1 MYQIRSIH
9 EDTTL
14 FNSVVPQVT
23 SLSDGPVP
31 PEPQRVDLVLSGG
44 WVLTLDEGR
53 RIFRHGAVAITG
65 ARIDA
70 VGEAS
75 EITARFSGAT
85 VLDTTNKVVLPGL
98 VNGHRHL
105 LATPKGAQPDGN
117 VTLVNLRDFVYP
129 AFASLSEDDMYT
141 YTLHAT
147 AEMVRFG
154 TTTFEEPGCVHLP
167 AVMEALDRSGMRCRL
182 GPWTWDQGGV
192 AGGNCPDWL
201 RLSTAEAVARLE
213 AGIATVRRFG
223 HPRILDAVTIEGVG
237 TCSDELTVAAAHL
250 AEETDSLFVLHK
262 ATSEQEV
269 HLEQE
274 AFGHRPVEHMARI
287 GALNAHVL
295 MNHVT
300 AMEDFEVSLI
310 AEYGARVCQNPST
323 ALKLS
328 KGTTQTGRWPE
339 LLAAGVPMALGTDG
353 ENASNHHD
361 LSRAMYLAALL
372 PRDARRDPWAVTAEQ
387 AIEMATIG
395 GATALRMADHI
406 GSLETGKQADVT
418 IFAADDFDW
427 RPLHNPVSNLV
438 YGATGYSV
446 DTVIVGGTTVL
457 AGGRSTMV
465 DVGEVRE
472 LVEAIDR
479 RVLGELGL
487 TPVPT
492 WPVVG

>member
-1 MYQIRSIH
+1 M
-9 EDTTL
+9 TL
-14 FNSVVPQVT
+14 PQDPVAQGDRRRADVVF
-23 SLSDGPVP
+23 
-31 PEPQRVDLVLSGG
+31 SGG
-44 WVLTLDEGR
+44 WVLTLDGQR
-53 RIFRHGAVAITG
+53 RVFREGAVAIAGT
-65 ARIDA
+65 RIVA

-75 EITARFSGAT
+75 EVTARFASTT
-85 VLDTTNKVVLPGL
+85 VIDTSDKVVLPGL
-98 VNGHRHL
+98 INGHRHL

-117 VTLVNLRDFVYP
+117 VTLVNLQDFVYP
-129 AFASLSEDDMYT
+129 AFASLSEEDLHA

-147 AEMVRFG
+147 AEMIRFG
-154 TTTFEEPGCVHLP
+154 TTTFEEPGCAHLP
-167 AVMEALDRSGMRCRL
+167 AVLEAIDRSGMRCRV

-192 AGGNCPDWL
+192 AGDNCPDWL
-201 RLSTAEAVARLE
+201 RLSTAQAVARLE
-213 AGIATVRRFG
+213 KGIATVRNFR
-223 HPRILDAVTIEGVG
+223 HPRILDAVTVEGVG
-237 TCSDELTVAAAHL
+237 TCSDELTVAGARL
-250 AEETDSLFVLHK
+250 AVEADSLFVLHK

-269 HLEQE
+269 RLELE
-274 AFGHRPVEHMARI
+274 AFGHRPVEHMDKI
-287 GALNAHVL
+287 GALNDHVL

-300 AMEDFEVSLI
+300 AMEDFEVGLI
-310 AEYGARVCQNPST
+310 ADRGARVCQNPST

-328 KGTTQTGRWPE
+328 KGTTQSGRWPE
-339 LLAAGVPMALGTDG
+339 LLAAGVPIALGTDG

-395 GATALRMADHI
+395 GATALRMDTDI
-406 GSLETGKQADVT
+406 GSLEVGKQADITVFDT
-418 IFAADDFDW
+418 DDFDW
-427 RPLHNPVSNLV
+427 RPLHNPVSSLV

-457 AGGRSTMV
+457 AGGRHTMV

-472 LVEAIDR
+472 RVEAIDR

-487 TPVPT
+487 KPAPA